1 MQRRNTWLT
10 AAFAIGILIIA
21 ATSFALNIPGL
32 GKYKKVTAVNGVV
45 TIPARSL
52 DDGKARFYSYKDGG
66 AEIRFFLVKDRDG
79 SIKSAFDACDV
90 CYKDKKGYEQSGD
103 QMLCKNCNKKFAI
116 SRIGPHAV
124 GGCNPSY
131 LPSTSNG
138 KDITIKA
145 SDIQAGARYF

>member
-1 MQRRNTWLT
+1 MKRRTTWLT
-10 AAFAIGILIIA
+10 AAIAIGILIIA

-32 GKYKKVTAVNGVV
+32 GKYKKVTAVNGTVSISV
-45 TIPARSL
+45 SSL
-52 DDGKARFYSYKDGG
+52 DDGKARFYSFKDGG
-66 AEIRFFLVKDRDG
+66 TEIRFFLVKDRDG

-131 LPSTSNG
+131 LPITNNG
-138 KDITIKA
+138 KEITIKA

>member
-10 AAFAIGILIIA
+10 AAIAIGILIIA

-32 GKYKKVTAVNGVV
+32 GKYKKVTAVNGIV
-45 TIPARSL
+45 TIPASSL
-52 DDGKARFYSYKDGG
+52 DDGKARFYSFKDGG
-66 AEIRFFLVKDRDG
+66 TEIRFFLVKDRDG

-138 KDITIKA
+138 KEITIKA